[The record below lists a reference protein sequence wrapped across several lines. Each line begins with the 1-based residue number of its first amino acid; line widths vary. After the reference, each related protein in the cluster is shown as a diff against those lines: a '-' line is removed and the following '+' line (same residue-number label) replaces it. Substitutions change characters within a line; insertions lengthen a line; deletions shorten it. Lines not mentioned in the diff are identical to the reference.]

1 MIIIKH
7 RINSIYSLQ
16 KTPHKFG
23 VEIDLRSYNNEII
36 IDHEPFRKSE
46 SFNNWIKNYNHKLLI
61 LNIKEERIEIE
72 VLKIVKQYKIR
83 DYFFLDSTIPMINI
97 LNKKSIFDIALRISN
112 YESHN
117 NYINLVKKN
126 IKNKWIW
133 IDTIDGDMPIS
144 IKDIKKLKIAG
155 YKTCLVSP
163 ELPLRSLANIDKF
176 QKKYVKFFDY
186 IDAVCTKKNKYWE
199 KYED

>member
-7 RINSIYSLQ
+7 RINSIYLLQ

-23 VEIDLRSYNNEII
+23 VEIDLRSYKNEII
-36 IDHEPFRKSE
+36 INHEPFKNSE
-46 SFNNWIKNYNHKLLI
+46 SFQSWLKNYHHKLLI

-72 VLKIVKQYKIR
+72 VLKIIKQFKIKN
-83 DYFFLDSTIPMINI
+83 YFFLDSTIPMISI

-117 NYINLVKKN
+117 NYINLIKKN

-133 IDTIDGDMPIS
+133 IDTIDGEMPINL
-144 IKDIKKLKIAG
+144 KDIKKLKISG

-163 ELPLRSLANIDKF
+163 ELPLKSLANLDKF
-176 QKKYVKFFDY
+176 QKKYIKFFDF

-199 KYED
+199 KYEY